1 MNDTERHPPAP
12 LRPDDEGLRQYVYL
26 TYAAFAVGLISGGT
40 GTLVG
45 VVMAYLRRNE
55 LRGTPYFDH
64 LHFLIRTFWFSLLGY
79 LICLPLLLVLIGW
92 PLAVL
97 VTIWHVSRLIA
108 GFVCLHRRQPL
119 NPDGWTV

>member
-1 MNDTERHPPAP
+1 MNPSQFRSPVP
-12 LRPDDEGLRQYVYL
+12 LKREDDGVRQYVYL
-26 TYAAFAVGLISGGT
+26 TYAAFFIGLISGGT

-45 VVMAYLRRNE
+45 VIMAYLRRNE

-97 VTIWHVSRLIA
+97 VTIWHVYRLIA
-108 GFVCLHRRQPL
+108 GLLRLHQRQAIHA
-119 NPDGWTV
+119 DGWTV